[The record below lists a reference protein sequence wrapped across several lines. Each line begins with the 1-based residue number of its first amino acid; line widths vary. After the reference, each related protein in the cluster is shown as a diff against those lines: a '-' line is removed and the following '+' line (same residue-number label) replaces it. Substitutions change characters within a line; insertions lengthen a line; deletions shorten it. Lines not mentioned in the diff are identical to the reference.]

1 MDWYSY
7 DSLTN
12 PVRFPEQLGQLDQES
27 PVKHEISDKLDYAWW
42 GGIRAGEK
50 QFPQFITLANG
61 QVFVPEADYELSV
74 TWDDAVRV
82 YLDGKMILDEW
93 EPSRYSFDESPNRK
107 IKLHLS
113 GNHNFRVE
121 HVELNGFA
129 TLAVKLRKLD

>member
-1 MDWYSY
+1 M
-7 DSLTN
+7 
-12 PVRFPEQLGQLDQES
+12 RLDQQT
-27 PVKHEISDKLDYAWW
+27 PVKSEIADKLDYAWW

-50 QFPQFITLANG
+50 QFQQFITLANG
-61 QVFVPEADYELSV
+61 QANIPDGEYELSV

-82 YLDGKMILDEW
+82 YLDGKIILDEW

-107 IKLHLS
+107 IKLHLY
-113 GNHNFRVE
+113 GNHNFKVE